1 MHARA
6 DPGILERGFI
16 YKGVGISFADFISF
30 FHL

>member
-16 YKGVGISFADFISF
+16 YMKVCKFALLILSDIP
-30 FHL
+30 